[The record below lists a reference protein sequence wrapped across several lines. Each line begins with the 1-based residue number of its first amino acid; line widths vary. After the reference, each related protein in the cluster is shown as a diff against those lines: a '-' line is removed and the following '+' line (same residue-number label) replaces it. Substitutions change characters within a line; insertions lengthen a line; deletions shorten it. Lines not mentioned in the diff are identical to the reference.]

1 MSAGGS
7 AKVIIISLCANIGI
21 ALSKFVAALFTGSA
35 ALLAEAVHSFA
46 DCGNQGL
53 LLYGQK
59 ASKRGISKQYPM
71 GSSKEGFFWSFV
83 VALLLFS
90 MGGIFSLYEGWHKIS
105 HPEPMSYPWIG
116 IGVLVVAIF
125 LESISFYACLK
136 EVRKENRFGSLRAW
150 IRRTTSADLL
160 VIFLE
165 DFAALLGLL
174 IALAAL
180 LATWATGNSF
190 FDGLGS
196 MSIGVLL
203 IGVAVVLA
211 REVKSL
217 LIGEAPAFDYESAV
231 GEMVGQFIPGGRIL
245 RFIALQVGTQEV
257 QLSYKIDPG
266 QITSVKDLIS
276 GLNALEKAVRE
287 KFPEIMWQF
296 VEPDFEA

>member
-21 ALSKFVAALFTGSA
+21 AISKLAAALFTGSA
-35 ALLAEAVHSFA
+35 ALLAESVHSFA

-59 ASKRGISKQYPM
+59 AAKLGVSKQYPM
-71 GSSKEGFFWSFV
+71 GRSKEGFFWSFV

-90 MGGIFSLYEGWHKIS
+90 MGGVFSLYEGWHKIS
-105 HPEPMSYPWIG
+105 HPEPISYPWVG
-116 IGVLVVAIF
+116 IGVLIIAVI
-125 LESISFYACLK
+125 LESVSFYACLK
-136 EVRKENRFGSLRAW
+136 EVRKENTFGSLGAW

-165 DFAALLGLL
+165 DFAALLGLV

-180 LATWATGNSF
+180 LVAWATNNSF

-196 MSIGVLL
+196 MSIGILL
-203 IGVAVVLA
+203 IGVAIVLA

-217 LIGEAPAFDYESAV
+217 LIGEAPAFDYETAV
-231 GEMVGQFIPGGRIL
+231 GNLVNRFIPGGRIL
-245 RFIALQVGTQEV
+245 RFIALQVGTHEV
-257 QLSYKIDPG
+257 QLSYKISPG
-266 QITSVKDLIS
+266 HVTHVKELID
-276 GLNALEKAVRE
+276 GINALEKTVRE
-287 KFPEIMWQF
+287 KFPEVVWQF